1 MSKVKELVDAVR
13 RLNAQKS
20 TGPRTPQGRQRA
32 KFNAL
37 KHNLSG
43 QHLILQETEVAAYN
57 RTSDAMLKHLN
68 PKSEPENQIALKIID
83 TNFRLNRMVAIEN
96 NMFSF
101 GIVENE
107 HAASDNED
115 RIEVMGAQTRAWIQ
129 HAPLFDTIG
138 RYESRLSRQL
148 IKYQQEFERLQ
159 AVRKRQERIDEDKT
173 DEEIEADRFDPASF
187 LQNSKDPD
195 AYRLLSYLK
204 PPPGWKKP
212 LPESENG
219 DAATADPP
227 QTEGADTEKEATTP
241 EKQAA

>member
-1 MSKVKELVDAVR
+1 MSLVKEVVDVVR
-13 RLNAQKS
+13 QLNAQKS
-20 TGPRTPQGRQRA
+20 TGLRTPQGRQRA

-43 QHLILQETEVAAYN
+43 QHLILQETELAAYN

-107 HAASDNED
+107 HGNSDNED

-129 HAPLFDTIG
+129 HSGIFDTLG
-138 RYESRLSRQL
+138 RYEARLQRQL

-159 AVRKRQERIDEDKT
+159 AVRKRQERIDENKT
-173 DEEIEADRFDPASF
+173 DEEIERDAFDPASF

-212 LPESENG
+212 EEIVEKSDEVTVRPDEI
-219 DAATADPP
+219 
-227 QTEGADTEKEATTP
+227 TEKKEITP